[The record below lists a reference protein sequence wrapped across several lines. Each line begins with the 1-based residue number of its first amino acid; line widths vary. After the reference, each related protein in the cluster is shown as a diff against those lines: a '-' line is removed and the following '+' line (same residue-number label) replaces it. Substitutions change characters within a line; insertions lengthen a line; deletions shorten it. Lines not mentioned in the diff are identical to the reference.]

1 MHLYT
6 ENPLKF
12 AFSHTEFE
20 YSNLTEDKPAFGIL
34 GVPFDS
40 TTTYQPGA
48 RYGPLFVR
56 DASYNFEKYN
66 LLLDKSFNTPV
77 QDIGNLES
85 VPGNFQRTC
94 LNLESVI
101 SSLLEGGSTPIIIGG
116 EHSISYGV
124 VKSYDTTGAR
134 DMQEVT
140 ILHFDAHM
148 DLRDN
153 YMGEKFSHATVMR
166 RIHDLKPGHIIQMGI
181 RSASKAET
189 QFAQDEGID
198 YYNPPEI
205 KEDIPGMEKIIRN
218 IKGPV
223 YVTVDMDVLDPSYA
237 PSVGTPTPGGLN
249 PLELE
254 KLIFS
259 LKGKDVIGLDVVEV
273 SSNSIGDI
281 TSINA
286 AKTILDFLFLQ

>member
-12 AFSHTEFE
+12 AFSQTECE
-20 YSNLTEDKPAFGIL
+20 YSDLNKDKPAFGIL

-56 DASYNFEKYN
+56 EASYNFEKYN
-66 LLLDKSFNTPV
+66 LFLNKSLNTRV
-77 QDIGNLES
+77 HDIGNLES
-85 VPGNFQRTC
+85 VPGNFNKTC

-101 SSLLEGGSTPIIIGG
+101 SSLLEERIVPITIGG

-124 VKSYDTTGAR
+124 VKSYDTTGTL
-134 DMQEVT
+134 DMQDVT

-148 DLRDN
+148 DLRDD

-198 YYNPPEI
+198 YYTPPEI
-205 KEDIPGMEKIIRN
+205 KDDIQGMEKIIRQ
-218 IKGPV
+218 IDGPI

-237 PSVGTPTPGGLN
+237 PSVGTPTPGGLE
-249 PLELE
+249 PRDLER
-254 KLIFS
+254 LIFS
-259 LKGKDVIGLDVVEV
+259 LRGKEVIGLDVVEV

>member
-1 MHLYT
+1 MNLYT

-12 AFSHTEFE
+12 AFSQTECE
-20 YSNLTEDKPAFGIL
+20 YSDQTEDKPSFGIL

-56 DASYNFEKYN
+56 EASYNFEKYN
-66 LLLDKSFNTPV
+66 LLLDKSLNTPV

-85 VPGNFQRTC
+85 VPGNFNKTC

-101 SSLLEGGSTPIIIGG
+101 YSLLEEEIVPITIGG

-124 VKSYDTTGAR
+124 VKSYDTTGIL

-148 DLRDN
+148 DLRDD

-181 RSASKAET
+181 RSASQNER

-198 YYNPPEI
+198 YYTPPEI
-205 KEDIPGMEKIIRN
+205 NEDIHRMEKIIRQ

-223 YVTVDMDVLDPSYA
+223 YVTVDMDVLDPAYA
-237 PSVGTPTPGGLN
+237 PSVGTPTPGGLE
-249 PLELE
+249 PRDLER
-254 KLIFS
+254 LIFS
-259 LKGKDVIGLDVVEV
+259 LEGKEVIGLDVVEV

>member
-12 AFSHTEFE
+12 AFSQTECE
-20 YSNLTEDKPAFGIL
+20 YSDLNEYKPAFGIL

-56 DASYNFEKYN
+56 EASYNFEKYN
-66 LLLDKSFNTPV
+66 LFLDKSLNTRI

-85 VPGNFQRTC
+85 IPGNFQRTC

-101 SSLLEGGSTPIIIGG
+101 SSLLEEGIIPITIGG

-124 VKSYDTTGAR
+124 LKAYNTIDSLQD
-134 DMQEVT
+134 VT

-148 DLRDN
+148 DLRDD
-153 YMGEKFSHATVMR
+153 YMGEKYSHATVMR

-181 RSASKAET
+181 RSTSKAET

-198 YYNPPEI
+198 YYTHPEI
-205 KEDIPGMEKIIRN
+205 KDDIQGMEKIIHQ
-218 IKGPV
+218 IEGPV

-237 PSVGTPTPGGLN
+237 PSVGTPTPGGLS

-259 LKGKDVIGLDVVEV
+259 LEGKDVVGLDVVEV

>member
-12 AFSHTEFE
+12 AFSQTECE
-20 YSNLTEDKPAFGIL
+20 YSDLNEDKPTFGIL

-40 TTTYQPGA
+40 TTTYQAGA

-56 DASYNFEKYN
+56 EASYNFEKYN
-66 LLLDKSFNTPV
+66 LFLNKSLNTPV
-77 QDIGNLES
+77 HDIGNLES
-85 VPGNFQRTC
+85 VHGNFNKTC

-101 SSLLEGGSTPIIIGG
+101 SSLLEERTTPITIGG

-124 VKSYDTTGAR
+124 VKSYDTIGTL

-140 ILHFDAHM
+140 ILHFDAHT
-148 DLRDN
+148 DLRDD

-181 RSASKAET
+181 RSASQSET

-198 YYNPPEI
+198 YYTPPEI
-205 KEDIPGMEKIIRN
+205 KEDIQGMEKIIRQ
-218 IKGPV
+218 IDGPV

-237 PSVGTPTPGGLN
+237 PSVGTPTPGGLE
-249 PLELE
+249 PHDLER
-254 KLIFS
+254 LIFS
-259 LKGKDVIGLDVVEV
+259 LEGKEVIGLDVVEV

>member
-1 MHLYT
+1 MYLYT

-12 AFSHTEFE
+12 AFSQTEFE
-20 YSNLTEDKPAFGIL
+20 YSSEIQDKPVFGIL

-56 DASYNFEKYN
+56 EASYNFEKYN
-66 LLLDKSFNTPV
+66 LFLDKSLNTHV

-85 VPGNFQRTC
+85 VPGNFNNTC

-101 SSLLEGGSTPIIIGG
+101 SSILEEGIVPITIGG

-124 VKSYDTTGAR
+124 VKSYDTNGTHNMR
-134 DMQEVT
+134 DVT

-148 DLRDN
+148 DLRND
-153 YMGEKFSHATVMR
+153 YMGEKYSHATVMR
-166 RIHDLKPGHIIQMGI
+166 RIHDLEPRHIIQMGI
-181 RSASKAET
+181 RSASAEET
-189 QFAQDEGID
+189 HFAQDNGID
-198 YYNPPEI
+198 YYTPPEI
-205 KEDIPGMEKIIRN
+205 KEDIHGMKNIIHK

-223 YVTVDMDVLDPSYA
+223 YVTVDMDVLDPAYA
-237 PSVGTPTPGGLN
+237 PSVGTPTPGGLS
-249 PLELE
+249 PHDLET
-254 KLIFS
+254 LIFS
-259 LKGKDVIGLDVVEV
+259 LAGKEVIGLDVVEV

>member
-12 AFSHTEFE
+12 AFSQTEFE
-20 YSNLTEDKPAFGIL
+20 YSALTEDNPAFGIL

-56 DASYNFEKYN
+56 EASYNFEKHN
-66 LLLDKSFNTPV
+66 LFLDKSLNISV

-85 VPGNFQRTC
+85 VPGNFNKTS
-94 LNLESVI
+94 LYLESVI
-101 SSLLEGGSTPIIIGG
+101 SSLLEERIVPITIGG

-124 VKSYDTTGAR
+124 VKSFDTTGTL
-134 DMQEVT
+134 DMQDVT

-148 DLRDN
+148 DLRDD
-153 YMGEKFSHATVMR
+153 YMGEKYSHATVMR

-181 RSASKAET
+181 RSASAEET
-189 QFAQDEGID
+189 HFAHDNGVD
-198 YYNPPEI
+198 YYTPPEI
-205 KEDIPGMEKIIRN
+205 KKDIQGMEKIIHQ

-223 YVTVDMDVLDPSYA
+223 YVTVDMDVLDPAYA
-237 PSVGTPTPGGLN
+237 PSVGTPTPGGLD
-249 PLELE
+249 PRDLER
-254 KLIFS
+254 LIFS
-259 LKGKDVIGLDVVEV
+259 LEGKEVIGFDVVEV

>member
-12 AFSHTEFE
+12 AFSQTECE
-20 YSNLTEDKPAFGIL
+20 YSSEIEDKPVFGIL

-56 DASYNFEKYN
+56 EASYNFEKYN
-66 LLLDKSFNTPV
+66 LFLDKSLNTHI
-77 QDIGNLES
+77 QDIGNLETI
-85 VPGNFQRTC
+85 PGNFQRTC

-101 SSLLEGGSTPIIIGG
+101 SSLLEEGIIPITIGG

-124 VKSYDTTGAR
+124 LKAYDTI
-134 DMQEVT
+134 DSLQDVT

-148 DLRDN
+148 DLRDD
-153 YMGEKFSHATVMR
+153 YMGEKYSHATVMR
-166 RIHDLKPGHIIQMGI
+166 RIHDLKPKHIIQMGI
-181 RSASKAET
+181 RSASP
-189 QFAQDEGID
+189 DEIDFTRDNGID
-198 YYNPPEI
+198 HYTPREV
-205 KEDIPGMEKIIRN
+205 KEDVQGMEKIIQQ

-223 YVTVDMDVLDPSYA
+223 YVTLDMDVLDPAYA

-249 PLELE
+249 PMELE

-259 LKGKDVIGLDVVEV
+259 LKGKDVVGIDVVEV
-273 SSNSIGDI
+273 SSNSIGDT